1 MGGKRPDQYQI
12 DPGEA
17 GSTDYKF
24 LEPDEGIKTAEKHE
38 LASIAKADE
47 GNRGLIP
54 VTHQNPAAAQLRERN
69 ARGAREDKKGGGTG
83 KGTAGKSTRRTLPS
97 SGGKGTKARSSKH
110 SSQAK
115 ARTAKSK
122 GKRSN
127 RGG

>member
-38 LASIAKADE
+38 LASNVKADE
-47 GNRGLIP
+47 ADHGLIP
-54 VTHQNPAAAQLRERN
+54 VTHQNPVAAMLRERKG
-69 ARGAREDKKGGGTG
+69 RGGRENQKGNG
-83 KGTAGKSTRRTLPS
+83 KGKAAVGKATKSTSPS
-97 SGGKGTKARSSKH
+97 SRGKGTKAGSSKH
-110 SSQAK
+110 SGQAK